1 MQLSFFLFS
10 SCAYFAPSLR
20 HLNSSYRCY
29 SMHFLEDAGMLGRT
43 IARITGS
50 LVAIGVVGSVF
61 LLDRSRLTTQTGIE
75 WLVGIAVVSAILAFI
90 LTPYI
95 TIVPYL
101 WVRDRI
107 RKAAA
112 SDLVAGAIGLTIGL
126 IISALLAIPL
136 TSLPA
141 YWGHILPFVGTV
153 LFAYLGVAI
162 AVLRKNDLGH
172 LILTIQ
178 GALSRRRERD
188 EERERDREKERDRDK
203 DKERTKERDKD
214 KEVITI
220 SKLPPILLDTSS
232 IIDGRIKDISQT
244 GFIYGRIVV
253 PRFVLNELQR
263 IADSADAMRRNRGRR
278 GLEIL
283 NTLQKEATVP
293 VEITDTDVENI
304 AEVDGKLVQL
314 ARDWHCSIITND
326 FNLNRVA
333 ELQGV
338 KVLNINELANA
349 IKPVLLPGEDISIK
363 IMQEGR
369 ESGQGVGY
377 LDDGTM
383 IVVENGRHYMNQT
396 IEVTVTRVLQTLAGR
411 MIFAHP
417 KQGTGPHV
425 PLSAPTTYSKQRQQ
439 A

>member
-1 MQLSFFLFS
+1 
-10 SCAYFAPSLR
+10 
-20 HLNSSYRCY
+20 
-29 SMHFLEDAGMLGRT
+29 MLGRT
-43 IARITGS
+43 LARIIGT
-50 LVAIGVVGSVF
+50 LVVLGIVISVF
-61 LLDRSRLTTQTGIE
+61 FFDRVQFTTQVTIE
-75 WLVGIAVVSAILAFI
+75 WLVGIAVVAAIIAFI
-90 LTPYI
+90 ITPFI

-101 WVRDRI
+101 WVRDKI
-107 RKAAA
+107 RRAAA
-112 SDLVAGAIGLTIGL
+112 SDLVASAIGLTIGL

-136 TSLPA
+136 NSLPA
-141 YWGHILPFVGTV
+141 YWGHILPFVATL
-153 LFAYLGVAI
+153 LFAYLGVTI

-178 GALSRRRERD
+178 GAFTRRPRDRDEDRERD
-188 EERERDREKERDRDK
+188 RDREKERNKDRE
-203 DKERTKERDKD
+203 KE
-214 KEVITI
+214 KEVTTLTPI
-220 SKLPPILLDTSS
+220 LPPILLDTSA

-244 GFIYGRIVV
+244 GFIYGRLVV

-293 VEITDTDVENI
+293 VEITDTDVESI
-304 AEVDGKLVQL
+304 TEVDGKLVQL

-383 IVVENGRHYMNQT
+383 IVVENGRHYMGQT
-396 IEVTVTRVLQTLAGR
+396 IDVTVTRVLQTLAGR

-417 KQGTGPHV
+417 KQATGSHT
-425 PLSAPTTYSKQRQQ
+425 PLPSSPTRQRQQ